1 MIECRL
7 RDAPSHGHFEA
18 VADMLAQ
25 ERRYKERQL
34 KFPKIFETLGAE
46 HFEQRALDNSAY
58 ILKDAEGV
66 ALDYILGDEPPTD
79 LAPPLAPQ
87 LLLSQLTQGALRNR
101 MPEGGKT
108 LHVMG
113 EQRCRTMLQASQQV
127 VAAPSHSQISLNMA
141 AAESDLDEGAPAMT
155 FAEERPR
162 APTLSSYFAYLAQA
176 PSPTTNTALP
186 GAAKTL

>member
-1 MIECRL
+1 M
-7 RDAPSHGHFEA
+7 
-18 VADMLAQ
+18 
-25 ERRYKERQL
+25 
-34 KFPKIFETLGAE
+34 
-46 HFEQRALDNSAY
+46 
-58 ILKDAEGV
+58 
-66 ALDYILGDEPPTD
+66 
-79 LAPPLAPQ
+79 APPLAPQ

-155 FAEERPR
+155 STVERLS

-176 PSPTTNTALP
+176 PSTTTNTAVP